1 MAKLRLEQ
9 LESAT
14 QKKLSPVYLVTGDE
28 PLLSL
33 EACET
38 IRKNAKT
45 RGYTER
51 ELHHVE
57 GSFNWDNL
65 LQSANSLSLFSD
77 KKILDVRIPSGKLN
91 DAGSKAILEYCTN
104 PSEDNLLLLV
114 LPKID
119 KRSQNSKW
127 YKSIES
133 CGDIITIWPITPSQ
147 MPRWIE
153 QRLQAANMRASA
165 EAIDLLATKTEG
177 NLLAAAQE
185 IEKLKLLGSD
195 TLLDKNTM
203 AAAVISSARYDI
215 FGLIDKALLGDS
227 RSAVT
232 ALNGLKAEGSEP
244 TLILWALSKEIRT
257 LIGIKEELDSG
268 KNFDFAAKQNGIWD
282 SRKHVIKAASNRLK
296 TPQLLLMHKKA
307 SAADRSIKGLEKGDV
322 WNQLLD
328 LTLSLAGL
336 EAFSRVTQRAALM
349 NQGL

>member
-1 MAKLRLEQ
+1 MAKLRIEQ

-14 QKKLSPVYLVTGDE
+14 RKKLSPIYLVTGDE
-28 PLLSL
+28 PLLVL

-38 IRKNAKT
+38 IRKNAQKQ
-45 RGYTER
+45 GYNER

-57 GSFNWDNL
+57 GSFNWENV

-77 KKILDVRIPSGKLN
+77 KKILDIRIPSGKLN
-91 DAGSKAILEYCTN
+91 DAGSKAIVEYCTK
-104 PSEDNLLLLV
+104 PSDDNLLLLV

-119 KRSQNSKW
+119 KRSQSSKW
-127 YKSIES
+127 YKTIES
-133 CGDIITIWPITPSQ
+133 AGDIITIWPITPAH

-153 QRLQAANMRASA
+153 QRLQTANIQASS

-185 IEKLKLLGSD
+185 IEKLKLLGTD

-203 AAAVISSARYDI
+203 AAAVMSSARYDI
-215 FGLIDKALLGDS
+215 FGLIDKALIGDS

-257 LIGIKEELDSG
+257 LLSLKEELDAG
-268 KNFDFAAKQNGIWD
+268 KNFDLAAKQNGIWD
-282 SRKHVIKAASNRLK
+282 SRKHIMKTASHRLK
-296 TPQLLLMHKKA
+296 TPQLLFMHKKA
-307 SAADRSIKGLEKGDV
+307 SATDRTIKGLDQGDV
-322 WNQLLD
+322 WSQLLD
-328 LTLSLAGL
+328 LTLSLTGV
-336 EAFSRVTQRAALM
+336 EAFNRNTQRAALTTY
-349 NQGL
+349 